1 MTQQDKE
8 LLKWYYLGFHHELG
22 RKTKTTPEDPILNVA
37 YRLGTVHA
45 IIGDDIPSIDYLTDK
60 ETIQLIKEEYAAQNQ
75 NLV

>member
-22 RKTKTTPEDPILNVA
+22 GKAKTPPEDQILNVA
-37 YRLGTVHA
+37 YGLGVVHA

-60 ETIQLIKEEYAAQNQ
+60 QTIELIKEEYDKKIQSI
-75 NLV
+75 